1 MSETD
6 FGEILLIGYTS
17 LAQFYLPPFGSL
29 GKIYI
34 CYIPSLEYEF
44 ACHKDIEEFCITHSV
59 AEHML
64 AIFIDV
70 IVFYKPVFCAATLY

>member
-1 MSETD
+1 MVL
-6 FGEILLIGYTS
+6 EILLLGDTS
-17 LAQFYLPPFGSL
+17 LAQFLLAAIGSL

-34 CYIPSLEYEF
+34 CSIPSLEYEF

-70 IVFYKPVFCAATLY
+70 IVFYKPVFFAATLY